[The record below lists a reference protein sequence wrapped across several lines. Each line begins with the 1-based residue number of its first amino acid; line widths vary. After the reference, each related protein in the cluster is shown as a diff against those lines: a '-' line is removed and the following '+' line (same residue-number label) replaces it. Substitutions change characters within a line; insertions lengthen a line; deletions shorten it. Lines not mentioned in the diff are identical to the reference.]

1 MTIGT
6 ILAAEFDIASERMDA
21 TLKLLDEG
29 NTVPFIARYR
39 KEVTGGIEDETLR
52 KIENRKQELEKIE
65 DRRGTILNTIDGQGK
80 LTESLKETIES
91 TWDMQTL
98 EDLYRPYKPKRR
110 TRATV
115 AEEKG
120 LGPLAEVFL
129 SRGSKADFDE
139 QVAAFEGMETE
150 EILAG
155 IGDIVAESVANDAN
169 VRRLLKSYLWRRGE
183 LVTEKGKELN
193 PDYEMY
199 EDFSSPLKQLK
210 NHNILAINRGESEG
224 ALKVKIRCGEDAL
237 ISMITQIVNPPKD
250 KVDVFVPMAEDA
262 FKRLLFPSIE
272 REIRRDLKER
282 AEADAIE
289 VFAQNLKPLL
299 LMPPLGH
306 YVVLGLDPG
315 YRTGCKVAVVDE
327 NGKFLDND
335 VIYPA
340 PPKPRVEEAKK
351 IIARFVEKYGVK
363 FIAIGSGTASYETE
377 QFVSNL
383 IEEKKLD
390 VAYAVVSED
399 GASVYSASELGI
411 EEFPDLDVTVR
422 GAISIARRLQDP
434 LAELVKIEPRHIGV
448 GQYQHDLDRKAL
460 DDRLSGV
467 VEGAVNE
474 VGVDINSASAS
485 LLRFVAGI
493 GPNLAKNIV
502 AYRESEGA
510 FKNRKDIRKVK
521 GLGDKAFKQS
531 AGFLRIQNGEN
542 ILDRTGVHPESYTLA
557 ELIMR
562 EGDLTEEEQKI
573 LDEAGAFTV
582 QDIRLELEKPG
593 RDPRGDTEDVGLR
606 RSALTMEEL
615 EPGLELE
622 GVVRNVVDF
631 GAFVDIGVKK
641 EGLLHISKIRR
652 KNNGGIYRLLKVGDR
667 LNVVI
672 EKVDKERG
680 RISLDVKG

>member
-1 MTIGT
+1 MTIGK
-6 ILAAEFDIASERMDA
+6 ILAGEFNIAPERIDA

-39 KEVTGGIEDETLR
+39 KEATGGIEDEVLR
-52 KIENRKQELEKIE
+52 KIESRKQELEKVA
-65 DRRGTILNTIDGQGK
+65 DRRETVLNTIEGLGK
-80 LTESLKETIES
+80 LTDELKNTIDN

-110 TRATV
+110 TRATA

-120 LGPLAEVFL
+120 LGPLAENFM
-129 SRGSKADFDE
+129 SDE
-139 QVAAFEGMETE
+139 SMDIFNAMVDAFEGLEKE

-155 IGDIVAESVANDAN
+155 VSDIVAESISNDPA

-183 LVTEKGKELN
+183 IVTESGKEA
-193 PDYEMY
+193 DAAYAMY
-199 EDFSSPLKQLK
+199 DDFTAPLKEVK
-210 NHNILAINRGESEG
+210 NHNILAMNRGEGEG
-224 ALKVKIRCGEDAL
+224 AVKVKIQCNEDAL
-237 ISMITQIVNPPKD
+237 ISMIIQIRRPAED
-250 KVDVFVPMAEDA
+250 KLDAFSPMAEDA
-262 FKRLLFPSIE
+262 FKRLLFPSLE

-289 VFAQNLKPLL
+289 VFAHNLKPLL

-327 NGKFLDND
+327 NGKFLDNA

-340 PPKPRVEEAKK
+340 PPVQKVEEAKR
-351 IIARFVEKYGVK
+351 IIASLVKKYHVK

-377 QFVSNL
+377 QFVSGL
-383 IEEKKLD
+383 IEEKNLD

-448 GQYQHDLDRKAL
+448 GQYQHDLDKKAL
-460 DDRLSGV
+460 DDRLQGV

-485 LLRFVAGI
+485 LLSFVAGI
-493 GPNLAKNIV
+493 GPSLAKNIV
-502 AYRESEGA
+502 SYRETTGA
-510 FKNRKDIRKVK
+510 FKNRRDIKNVK
-521 GLGDKAFKQS
+521 GLGEKAFKQS
-531 AGFLRIQNGEN
+531 AGFLRIQDAEN
-542 ILDRTGVHPESYTLA
+542 ILDRTGVHPESYDLA
-557 ELIMR
+557 ALILR
-562 EGDLTEEEQKI
+562 EEDLTEGEEKI
-573 LDEAGAFTV
+573 LREAGAFTV
-582 QDIRLELEKPG
+582 EDIRKELEKPG

-615 EPGLELE
+615 IPGLELE
-622 GVVRNVVDF
+622 GVVKNVVDF
-631 GAFVDIGVKK
+631 GAFIDIGVKK
-641 EGLLHISKIRR
+641 EGLLHISKM
-652 KNNGGIYRLLKVGDR
+652 KGKGKKAIYNLLKVGDR
-667 LNVVI
+667 LTVVI

-680 RISLDVKG
+680 RISLDMQH

>member
-1 MTIGT
+1 MTIGR
-6 ILAAEFDIASERMDA
+6 ILAGEFHIAPEQMDA

-52 KIENRKQELEKIE
+52 KIEDRKKELEKVE
-65 DRRGTILNTIDGQGK
+65 DRRQTVLNTIESQGK
-80 LTESLKETIES
+80 LTEELKAAIDT
-91 TWDMQTL
+91 TWDMQVL

-110 TRATV
+110 TRATD
-115 AEEKG
+115 AMEKG
-120 LGPLAEVFL
+120 LGPLAENFL
-129 SRGSKADFDE
+129 SDASLKDFEDA
-139 QVAAFEGMETE
+139 VDAFEGLERE
-150 EILAG
+150 EILPG
-155 IGDIVAESVANDAN
+155 VSDIVAEAVANDAK
-169 VRRLLKSYLWRRGE
+169 VRRLLKSYLWRRGA
-183 LVTEKGKELN
+183 LITEEGKEAN
-193 PDYEMY
+193 PAYAMY
-199 EDFSSPLKQLK
+199 GDFTAPLKDVK
-210 NHNILAINRGESEG
+210 NHNILAINRGEAEG
-224 ALKVKIRCGEDAL
+224 AVKVKIQCGEEAL
-237 ISMITQIVNPPKD
+237 ISMIVQVAGPSEEKRAA
-250 KVDVFVPMAEDA
+250 FLPMAEDA
-262 FKRLLFPSIE
+262 FKRLLFPSLE

-327 NGKFLDND
+327 NGKFLDNA

-340 PPKPRVEEAKK
+340 PPKARVEEAKK
-351 IIARFVEKYGVK
+351 IIERLVLKHGVK
-363 FIAIGSGTASYETE
+363 FISIGSGTASYETE

-383 IEEKKLD
+383 IEEKNWD

-399 GASVYSASELGI
+399 GASIYSASELGI

-448 GQYQHDLDRKAL
+448 GQYQHDLDKKAL
-460 DDRLSGV
+460 DDRLQGV

-474 VGVDINSASAS
+474 VGVDINSASPS

-510 FKNRKDIRKVK
+510 FKNRREIKKVK
-521 GLGDKAFKQS
+521 GLGEKAFEQS

-542 ILDRTGVHPESYTLA
+542 ILDRTGVHPESYDLA
-557 ELIMR
+557 ELILR
-562 EGDLTEEEQKI
+562 EESLTDEEKEK
-573 LDEAGAFTV
+573 LAGAGAFTV
-582 QDIRLELEKPG
+582 EDIRKELEKPG

-615 EPGLELE
+615 VPGLELE
-622 GVVRNVVDF
+622 GVVKNVVDF
-631 GAFVDIGVKK
+631 GAFIDIGVKK
-641 EGLLHISKIRR
+641 EGLLHISKMKGKR
-652 KNNGGIYRLLKVGDR
+652 NTAIYNLLKVGDR
-667 LNVVI
+667 MKVVI

-680 RISLDVKG
+680 RISLDIKE

>member
-1 MTIGT
+1 MTIGR
-6 ILAAEFDIASERMDA
+6 ILAGEFNIAPEQMDA

-52 KIENRKQELEKIE
+52 KIEGRKKELEKVD
-65 DRRGTILNTIDGQGK
+65 DRRETVLNTIESQGK
-80 LTESLKETIES
+80 LTVELKAAIDA

-110 TRATV
+110 TRATD
-115 AEEKG
+115 AMEKG
-120 LGPLAEVFL
+120 LGPLAENFL
-129 SRGSKADFDE
+129 SERPL
-139 QVAAFEGMETE
+139 AAFEDAVEAFEGLERE

-155 IGDIVAESVANDAN
+155 VSDIVAEAVANDAK
-169 VRRLLKSYLWRRGE
+169 VRRLLKSYLWRRGT
-183 LVTEKGKELN
+183 LVTEEGKEAD
-193 PDYEMY
+193 PAYAMY
-199 EDFSSPLKQLK
+199 GEFTAPLKDVK
-210 NHNILAINRGESEG
+210 NHNILAMNRGEAEG
-224 ALKVKIRCGEDAL
+224 AVKVKIQCGEETL
-237 ISMITQIVNPPKD
+237 VSMIVQVAGPSEEKREA
-250 KVDVFVPMAEDA
+250 FLPMAEDA
-262 FKRLLFPSIE
+262 FKRLLFPSLE

-327 NGKFLDND
+327 NGKFLDNA
-335 VIYPA
+335 VIFPA

-351 IIARFVEKYGVK
+351 IIEGLVEKYGVK
-363 FIAIGSGTASYETE
+363 FISIGSGTASYETE
-377 QFVSNL
+377 QFVSGL
-383 IEEKKLD
+383 IEEKQWD

-399 GASVYSASELGI
+399 GASIYSASELGI

-448 GQYQHDLDRKAL
+448 GQYQHDLDKKAL
-460 DDRLSGV
+460 DDRLQGV

-474 VGVDINSASAS
+474 VGVDINSASPS
-485 LLRFVAGI
+485 LLSFVAGI

-510 FKNRKDIRKVK
+510 FKNRREIKKVK
-521 GLGDKAFKQS
+521 GLGEKAFEQS

-542 ILDRTGVHPESYTLA
+542 ILDRTGVHPESYDLA
-557 ELIMR
+557 ELILR
-562 EGDLTEEEQKI
+562 EESLTDEEREI
-573 LDEAGAFTV
+573 LAHAGAFTV
-582 QDIRLELEKPG
+582 EDIRRELEKPG

-615 EPGLELE
+615 VPGLELE
-622 GVVRNVVDF
+622 GVVKNVVDF
-631 GAFVDIGVKK
+631 GAFIDIGVKK
-641 EGLLHISKIRR
+641 EGLLHITKLKGKRNR
-652 KNNGGIYRLLKVGDR
+652 AIYNLLKVGDR
-667 LNVVI
+667 MKVVI

-680 RISLDVKG
+680 RISLDVKE

>member
-1 MTIGT
+1 MIIGR
-6 ILAAEFDIASERMDA
+6 ILAEEFHIASEKMDA

-39 KEVTGGIEDETLR
+39 KDVTGGIEDEVLR
-52 KIENRKQELEKIE
+52 KIEGRKNELEKVA
-65 DRRGTILNTIDGQGK
+65 DRRETVLNTIEGQGK
-80 LTESLKETIES
+80 LTEELKATIEGI
-91 TWDMQTL
+91 WDMQSL

-110 TRATV
+110 TRATD
-115 AEEKG
+115 ALEKG
-120 LGPLAEVFL
+120 LGPLAENFL
-129 SRGSKADFDE
+129 SDGSLTDFE
-139 QVAAFEGMETE
+139 GEVEAFEGLEKE
-150 EILAG
+150 EILKG
-155 IGDIVAESVANDAN
+155 VSDIVAEAVSNDAK
-169 VRRLLKSYLWRRGE
+169 VRRLLKSYLWRRGV
-183 LVTEKGKELN
+183 LTTEAGKEAD
-193 PDYEMY
+193 PAYSMY
-199 EDFSSPLKQLK
+199 DDFTAPLKEVK
-210 NHNILAINRGESEG
+210 NHNILAMNRGEGEG
-224 ALKVKIRCGEDAL
+224 AVKVKIQCSEETL
-237 ISMITQIVNPPKD
+237 ISMILQVAGPNDEKRE
-250 KVDVFVPMAEDA
+250 VFLPMAEDA
-262 FKRLLFPSIE
+262 FKRLLFPSLE

-327 NGKFLDND
+327 NGKFLDNA
-335 VIYPA
+335 VIFPA

-351 IIARFVEKYGVK
+351 IIEGLVEKHGVK
-363 FIAIGSGTASYETE
+363 FISIGSGTASYETE
-377 QFVSNL
+377 QFVSGL
-383 IEEKKLD
+383 IEEKQWD

-399 GASVYSASELGI
+399 GASIYSASELGI

-448 GQYQHDLDRKAL
+448 GQYQHDLDKKAL
-460 DDRLSGV
+460 DDRLQGV

-474 VGVDINSASAS
+474 VGVDINSASPS
-485 LLRFVAGI
+485 LLSFVAGI

-510 FKNRKDIRKVK
+510 FKNRREIKKVK
-521 GLGDKAFKQS
+521 GLGEKAFEQS

-542 ILDRTGVHPESYTLA
+542 ILDRTGVHPESYDLA
-557 ELIMR
+557 ELILR
-562 EGDLTEEEQKI
+562 EESLTDEEREI
-573 LDEAGAFTV
+573 LAHAGAFTV
-582 QDIRLELEKPG
+582 EDIRRELEKPG

-615 EPGLELE
+615 VPGLELE
-622 GVVRNVVDF
+622 GVVKNVVDF
-631 GAFVDIGVKK
+631 GAFIDIGVKK
-641 EGLLHISKIRR
+641 EGLLHITKLKGKRNR
-652 KNNGGIYRLLKVGDR
+652 AIYNLLKVGDR
-667 LNVVI
+667 MKVVI

-680 RISLDVKG
+680 RISLDVKE

>member
-1 MTIGT
+1 MTIGK
-6 ILAAEFDIASERMDA
+6 ILAGEFNIAPERIDA

-39 KEVTGGIEDETLR
+39 KEATGGIEDEVLR
-52 KIENRKQELEKIE
+52 KIESRKQELEKVT
-65 DRRGTILNTIDGQGK
+65 DRRETVLNTIEGLGK
-80 LTESLKETIES
+80 LTDELKNTIDN

-110 TRATV
+110 TRATA

-120 LGPLAEVFL
+120 LGPLAENFMSDESMDVFN
-129 SRGSKADFDE
+129 AMVD
-139 QVAAFEGMETE
+139 AFEGLEKE
-150 EILAG
+150 EVLAG
-155 IGDIVAESVANDAN
+155 VSDIVAESISNDPA

-183 LVTEKGKELN
+183 ILTESGKEA
-193 PDYEMY
+193 DAAYAMY
-199 EDFSSPLKQLK
+199 EDFHAPLKEVK
-210 NHNILAINRGESEG
+210 NHNILAMNRGEGEG
-224 ALKVKIRCGEDAL
+224 AVKVKIQCNEDAL
-237 ISMITQIVNPPKD
+237 ISMITQIRRPAED
-250 KVDVFVPMAEDA
+250 KLDAFSPMAEDA
-262 FKRLLFPSIE
+262 FKRLLFPSLE

-289 VFAQNLKPLL
+289 VFAHNLKPLL

-327 NGKFLDND
+327 NGKFLDNA

-340 PPKPRVEEAKK
+340 PPVQKVEEAKR
-351 IIARFVEKYGVK
+351 IIASLVKKYHVK

-377 QFVSNL
+377 QFVSDL
-383 IEEKKLD
+383 IEEKNLD

-448 GQYQHDLDRKAL
+448 GQYQHDLDKKAL
-460 DDRLSGV
+460 DDRLQGV

-485 LLRFVAGI
+485 LLSFVAGI
-493 GPNLAKNIV
+493 GPSLAKNIV
-502 AYRESEGA
+502 SYRETTGA
-510 FKNRKDIRKVK
+510 FKNRRDIKKVK
-521 GLGDKAFKQS
+521 GLGEKAFKQS
-531 AGFLRIQNGEN
+531 AGFLRIQDAEN
-542 ILDRTGVHPESYTLA
+542 ILDRTGVHPESYDLA
-557 ELIMR
+557 ALILR
-562 EGDLTEEEQKI
+562 EEDLTECEEKI
-573 LDEAGAFTV
+573 LREAGSFTV
-582 QDIRLELEKPG
+582 EDIRKELEKPG

-615 EPGLELE
+615 IPGLELE
-622 GVVRNVVDF
+622 GVVKNVVDF
-631 GAFVDIGVKK
+631 GAFIDIGVKK
-641 EGLLHISKIRR
+641 EGLLHISKM
-652 KNNGGIYRLLKVGDR
+652 KGKGKKAIYNLLKVGDR
-667 LNVVI
+667 LTVVI

-680 RISLDVKG
+680 RISLDMQH

>member
-1 MTIGT
+1 MTIGK
-6 ILAAEFDIASERMDA
+6 ILAGEFNIAPERIDA

-39 KEVTGGIEDETLR
+39 KEATGGIEDEVLR
-52 KIENRKQELEKIE
+52 KIESRKQELEKVA
-65 DRRGTILNTIDGQGK
+65 DRRETVLNTIEGLGK
-80 LTESLKETIES
+80 LTDELKNTIDN

-98 EDLYRPYKPKRR
+98 EDMYRPYKPKRR
-110 TRATV
+110 TRATA

-120 LGPLAEVFL
+120 LGPLAENFM
-129 SRGSKADFDE
+129 SDE
-139 QVAAFEGMETE
+139 SMDIFNAMVDAFEGLEKE

-155 IGDIVAESVANDAN
+155 VSDIVAESISNDPA

-183 LVTEKGKELN
+183 IVTESGKEA
-193 PDYEMY
+193 DAAYAMY
-199 EDFSSPLKQLK
+199 DDFTAPLKEVK
-210 NHNILAINRGESEG
+210 NHNILAMNRGEGEG
-224 ALKVKIRCGEDAL
+224 AVKVKIQCNEDAL
-237 ISMITQIVNPPKD
+237 ISMITQIRRPAED
-250 KVDVFVPMAEDA
+250 KLDAFSPMAEDA
-262 FKRLLFPSIE
+262 FKRLLFPSLE

-289 VFAQNLKPLL
+289 VFAHNLKPLL

-327 NGKFLDND
+327 NGKFLDNA

-340 PPKPRVEEAKK
+340 PPVQKVEEAKR
-351 IIARFVEKYGVK
+351 IIAGLVKKYHVK

-377 QFVSNL
+377 QFVSGL
-383 IEEKKLD
+383 IEEKNLD

-448 GQYQHDLDRKAL
+448 GQYQHDLDKKAL
-460 DDRLSGV
+460 DDRLQGV

-485 LLRFVAGI
+485 LLSFVAGI
-493 GPNLAKNIV
+493 GPSLAKNIV
-502 AYRESEGA
+502 SYREAAGA
-510 FKNRKDIRKVK
+510 FRNRRDIKKVK
-521 GLGDKAFKQS
+521 GLGEKAFKQS
-531 AGFLRIQNGEN
+531 AGFLRIQDAEN
-542 ILDRTGVHPESYTLA
+542 ILDRTGVHPESYDLA
-557 ELIMR
+557 ALILR
-562 EGDLTEEEQKI
+562 EEDLTEGEEKI
-573 LDEAGAFTV
+573 LREAGAFTV
-582 QDIRLELEKPG
+582 EDIRKELEKPG

-615 EPGLELE
+615 IPGLELE
-622 GVVRNVVDF
+622 GVVKNVVDF
-631 GAFVDIGVKK
+631 GAFIDIGVKK
-641 EGLLHISKIRR
+641 EGLLHISKM
-652 KNNGGIYRLLKVGDR
+652 KGKGKKAIYNLLKVGDR
-667 LNVVI
+667 LTVVI

-680 RISLDVKG
+680 RISLDMQH

>member
-1 MTIGT
+1 MTIGK
-6 ILAAEFDIASERMDA
+6 ILAGEFNIAPERIDA

-39 KEVTGGIEDETLR
+39 KEATGGIEDEVLR
-52 KIENRKQELEKIE
+52 KIESRKQELEKVA
-65 DRRGTILNTIDGQGK
+65 DRRETVLNTIEGLGK
-80 LTESLKETIES
+80 LTDELKNTIDN

-110 TRATV
+110 TRATA

-120 LGPLAEVFL
+120 LGPLAENFM
-129 SRGSKADFDE
+129 SDE
-139 QVAAFEGMETE
+139 SMDIFNAMVDAFEGLEKE

-155 IGDIVAESVANDAN
+155 VSDIVAESISNDPA

-183 LVTEKGKELN
+183 IVTESGKEA
-193 PDYEMY
+193 DAAYAMY
-199 EDFSSPLKQLK
+199 DDFTAPLKEVK
-210 NHNILAINRGESEG
+210 NHNILAMNRGEGEG
-224 ALKVKIRCGEDAL
+224 AVKVKIQCNEDAL
-237 ISMITQIVNPPKD
+237 ISMITQIRRPAED
-250 KVDVFVPMAEDA
+250 KLDAFSPMAEDA
-262 FKRLLFPSIE
+262 FKRLLFPSLE

-289 VFAQNLKPLL
+289 VFAHNLKPLL

-327 NGKFLDND
+327 NGKFLDNA

-340 PPKPRVEEAKK
+340 PPVQKVEEAKR
-351 IIARFVEKYGVK
+351 IIASLVKKYHVK

-377 QFVSNL
+377 QFVSGL
-383 IEEKKLD
+383 IEEKNLD

-448 GQYQHDLDRKAL
+448 GQYQHDLDKKAL
-460 DDRLSGV
+460 DDRLQGV

-485 LLRFVAGI
+485 LLSFVAGI
-493 GPNLAKNIV
+493 GPSLAKNIV
-502 AYRESEGA
+502 SYRETAGA
-510 FKNRKDIRKVK
+510 FRNRRDIKKVK
-521 GLGDKAFKQS
+521 GLGEKAFKQS
-531 AGFLRIQNGEN
+531 AGFLRIQDAEN
-542 ILDRTGVHPESYTLA
+542 ILDRTGVHPESYDLA
-557 ELIMR
+557 ALILR
-562 EGDLTEEEQKI
+562 EEDLTEGEEKI
-573 LDEAGAFTV
+573 LREAGSYTV
-582 QDIRLELEKPG
+582 EDIRKELEKPG

-615 EPGLELE
+615 IPGLELE
-622 GVVRNVVDF
+622 GVVKNVVDF
-631 GAFVDIGVKK
+631 GAFIDIGVKK
-641 EGLLHISKIRR
+641 EGLLHISKM
-652 KNNGGIYRLLKVGDR
+652 KGKGKKAIYNLLKVGDR
-667 LNVVI
+667 LTVVI

-680 RISLDVKG
+680 RISLDMQH

>member
-1 MTIGT
+1 MTIGR
-6 ILAAEFDIASERMDA
+6 ILAGEFNIAPERIDA

-39 KEVTGGIEDETLR
+39 KEATGGIEDEVLR
-52 KIENRKQELEKIE
+52 KIEGRKQELEKVA
-65 DRRGTILNTIDGQGK
+65 DRRETVLNTIEGLGK
-80 LTESLKETIES
+80 LTEELKSTIDN

-110 TRATV
+110 TRATA

-120 LGPLAEVFL
+120 LGPLAENFM
-129 SRGSKADFDE
+129 SDE
-139 QVAAFEGMETE
+139 SMDAFNAMVVGFEGLERE

-155 IGDIVAESVANDAN
+155 VSDIVAESISNDPA

-183 LVTEKGKELN
+183 ILTESGK
-193 PDYEMY
+193 DADTAYAMY
-199 EDFSSPLKQLK
+199 DDFTAPLKEVK
-210 NHNILAINRGESEG
+210 NHNILAMNRGEGEG
-224 ALKVKIRCGEDAL
+224 AVKVKIQCNEDAL
-237 ISMITQIVNPPKD
+237 ISMITQIRRPAED
-250 KVDVFVPMAEDA
+250 KLDAFSHMAEDA
-262 FKRLLFPSIE
+262 FKRLLFPSLE

-289 VFAQNLKPLL
+289 VFAHNLKPLL
-299 LMPPLGH
+299 LSPPLGH

-327 NGKFLDND
+327 NGKFLDNA

-340 PPKPRVEEAKK
+340 PPVQKVEEAKR
-351 IIARFVEKYGVK
+351 IIAGLVKKYHVK

-377 QFVSNL
+377 QFVSGL
-383 IEEKKLD
+383 IEEKNLD

-448 GQYQHDLDRKAL
+448 GQYQHDLDKKAL
-460 DDRLSGV
+460 DDRLQGV

-485 LLRFVAGI
+485 LLSFVAGI
-493 GPNLAKNIV
+493 GPSLAKNIV
-502 AYRESEGA
+502 SYRETTGA
-510 FKNRKDIRKVK
+510 FKNRRDIKKVK

-531 AGFLRIQNGEN
+531 AGFLRIQDAEN
-542 ILDRTGVHPESYTLA
+542 ILDRTGVHPESYDLA
-557 ELIMR
+557 ALILR
-562 EGDLTEEEQKI
+562 EEDLTEGEEKI
-573 LDEAGAFTV
+573 FREAGSFTV
-582 QDIRLELEKPG
+582 EDIRKELEKPG

-615 EPGLELE
+615 IPGLELE
-622 GVVRNVVDF
+622 GVVKNVVDF
-631 GAFVDIGVKK
+631 GAFIDIGVKK
-641 EGLLHISKIRR
+641 EGLLHISKM
-652 KNNGGIYRLLKVGDR
+652 KGKGKKAIYNLLKVGDR
-667 LNVVI
+667 LTVVI

-680 RISLDVKG
+680 RISLDMQH

>member
-1 MTIGT
+1 MTIGK
-6 ILAAEFDIASERMDA
+6 ILAGEFNIAPERIDA

-39 KEVTGGIEDETLR
+39 KEVTGGIEDEVLR
-52 KIENRKQELEKIE
+52 KIESRKQELEKVA
-65 DRRGTILNTIDGQGK
+65 DRRETVLNTIEGLGK
-80 LTESLKETIES
+80 LTDELKNTIDN

-110 TRATV
+110 TRATA

-120 LGPLAEVFL
+120 LGPLAENFM
-129 SRGSKADFDE
+129 SDESMDIFNAMAD
-139 QVAAFEGMETE
+139 AFEGLEKE

-155 IGDIVAESVANDAN
+155 VSDIVAESISNDPA

-183 LVTEKGKELN
+183 ILTESGKEA
-193 PDYEMY
+193 DAAYAMY
-199 EDFSSPLKQLK
+199 DDFTAPLKEVK
-210 NHNILAINRGESEG
+210 NHNILAMNRGEGEG
-224 ALKVKIRCGEDAL
+224 AVKVKIQCNEDAL
-237 ISMITQIVNPPKD
+237 ISMITQIRRPAED
-250 KVDVFVPMAEDA
+250 KLDAFSPMAEDA
-262 FKRLLFPSIE
+262 FKRLLFPSLE

-289 VFAQNLKPLL
+289 VFAHNLKPLL
-299 LMPPLGH
+299 LSPPLGH

-327 NGKFLDND
+327 NGKFLDNA

-340 PPKPRVEEAKK
+340 PPVQKVEEAKR
-351 IIARFVEKYGVK
+351 IIAGLVKKYHVK

-377 QFVSNL
+377 QFVSGL
-383 IEEKKLD
+383 IEEKNLD

-411 EEFPDLDVTVR
+411 EEFPNLDVTVR

-448 GQYQHDLDRKAL
+448 GQYQHDLDKKAL
-460 DDRLSGV
+460 DDRLQGV

-485 LLRFVAGI
+485 LLSFVAGI
-493 GPNLAKNIV
+493 GPSLAKNIV
-502 AYRESEGA
+502 SYREAAGA
-510 FKNRKDIRKVK
+510 FKNRRDIKKVK
-521 GLGDKAFKQS
+521 GLGEKAFKQS
-531 AGFLRIQNGEN
+531 AGFLRIQDAEN
-542 ILDRTGVHPESYTLA
+542 ILDRTGVHPESYDLA
-557 ELIMR
+557 ALILR
-562 EGDLTEEEQKI
+562 EEDLTEGEEKI
-573 LDEAGAFTV
+573 LREAGSFTV
-582 QDIRLELEKPG
+582 EDIRKELEKPG

-615 EPGLELE
+615 IPGLELE
-622 GVVRNVVDF
+622 GVVKNVVDF
-631 GAFVDIGVKK
+631 GAFIDIGVKK
-641 EGLLHISKIRR
+641 EGLLHISKM
-652 KNNGGIYRLLKVGDR
+652 KGKGKKAIYNLLKVGDR
-667 LNVVI
+667 LTVVI

-680 RISLDVKG
+680 RISLDVKN